1 MPKFEVF
8 YPGEKPAEK
17 PPEKPAAS
25 APEPKKRIRV
35 AVWQG
40 GRLVEC
46 KKRDKNTT
54 L

>member
-8 YPGEKPAEK
+8 YPGEQVQKEPSKP
-17 PPEKPAAS
+17 S
-25 APEPKKRIRV
+25 EPQKVQKKTVRV

-46 KKRDKNTT
+46 KKRERKSTM
-54 L
+54 